1 MPPLEAGVRELLEG
15 APLAHV
21 ATLMPD
27 GSPHSVPVFVGVEDG
42 RLAFLTSPGSR
53 KARNLDRDPR
63 ICVSLTHETVPSRMA
78 QVRGRVVER
87 REGPDAFRVIDRIS
101 EKYTGAPHPVRDDR
115 VLFLVESDRSWS
127 QAFG

>member
-27 GSPHSVPVFVGVEDG
+27 GSPHSV
-42 RLAFLTSPGSR
+42 
-53 KARNLDRDPR
+53 ARVR
-63 ICVSLTHETVPSRMA
+63 
-78 QVRGRVVER
+78 RGRGRSR